1 MCEESN
7 ELEIIKKSEITK
19 NKRRPLFLSLSLSL
33 SLSFF
38 HRNSDEKHLFFLVH
52 G

>member
-19 NKRRPLFLSLSLSL
+19 NKRPLSLSLSL
-33 SLSFF
+33 SLSLF
-38 HRNSDEKHLFFLVH
+38 HKNSDEKHLVFLVY

>member
-33 SLSFF
+33 FF

>member
-7 ELEIIKKSEITK
+7 ELEIIKKVGN
-19 NKRRPLFLSLSLSL
+19 NKKQAPAR

-38 HRNSDEKHLFFLVH
+38 KYKSGRETFGFLAH

>member
-33 SLSFF
+33 SFF

>member
-19 NKRRPLFLSLSLSL
+19 NKRRPLSLSL

-38 HRNSDEKHLFFLVH
+38 HRNSDEKHLVFLVH

>member
-19 NKRRPLFLSLSLSL
+19 NKRRPLSLSLSL

-38 HRNSDEKHLFFLVH
+38 HRNSDEKHLVFLVH

>member
-7 ELEIIKKSEITK
+7 ELEIIKKVGN
-19 NKRRPLFLSLSLSL
+19 NKKQAPPAVSLSL

-38 HRNSDEKHLFFLVH
+38 HRNSDEKHLVFLVH